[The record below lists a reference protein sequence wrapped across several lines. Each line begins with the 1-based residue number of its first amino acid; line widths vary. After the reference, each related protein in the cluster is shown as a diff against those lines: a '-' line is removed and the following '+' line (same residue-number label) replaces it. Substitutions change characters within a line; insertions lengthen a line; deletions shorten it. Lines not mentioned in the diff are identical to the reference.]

1 MPAYGTLIPP
11 TALYPGDSY
20 KCINNESPAS
30 GTLSQQVALG
40 RKDADNGGRLS
51 VEITFAANP
60 GVFEVDLMVSD
71 TDNPADYVMNNGID
85 AVDAT
90 FTARVEVNVNA
101 LFAALLTKTQNA
113 NAVLCT
119 AKITQH

>member
-1 MPAYGTLIPP
+1 MPAYDTLVPP

-20 KCINNESPAS
+20 KCINNETPAS

-40 RKDADNGGRLS
+40 RKDADNAGRLS
-51 VEITFAANP
+51 VEITFSANP

-71 TDNPADYVMNNGID
+71 TDNPNDYVMNNGID

-101 LFAALLTKTQNA
+101 LFAALYTKTANA
-113 NAVLCT
+113 NAALCT